1 MAGRGSGDHLYSQQ
15 QPVDPGGGGN
25 SILAAAAKRLRQE
38 MAGRLR
44 PHQPSPPA
52 TSAALLPPPS
62 PPLQSK
68 APSVESLASKTD
80 WQGQSSK
87 IIKIQD
93 VQGPNSD
100 CITFFSD

>member
-38 MAGRLR
+38 MASRLR
-44 PHQPSPPA
+44 PHQSSPPA
-52 TSAALLPPPS
+52 TDPPPS

-68 APSVESLASKTD
+68 VPSVESLASTVMSQID
-80 WQGQSSK
+80 SARPPAGQLEDLARA
-87 IIKIQD
+87 IQ
-93 VQGPNSD
+93 
-100 CITFFSD
+100 

>member
-68 APSVESLASKTD
+68 VPSVESLASKTVVSQID
-80 WQGQSSK
+80 SARPTAGQLEDLARA
-87 IIKIQD
+87 IQ
-93 VQGPNSD
+93 
-100 CITFFSD
+100 